1 MRDRIEA
8 RIKQLEQEKTDLKIG
23 AMLRDKEL
31 DGQIQA
37 LVDVLMAI
45 DNDVQQPEQELAHV
59 GS

>member
-23 AMLRDKEL
+23 AMLRDKEI

-37 LVDVLMAI
+37 LIDVLMAI
-45 DNDVQQPEQELAHV
+45 DNEQKLELTHV